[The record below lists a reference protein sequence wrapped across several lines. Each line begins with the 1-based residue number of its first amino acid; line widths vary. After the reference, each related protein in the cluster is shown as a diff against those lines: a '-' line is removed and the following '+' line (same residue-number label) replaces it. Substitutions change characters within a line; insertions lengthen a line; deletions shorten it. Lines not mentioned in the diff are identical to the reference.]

1 MVLPPLNDSV
11 KKITLEARYYNP
23 YHLVSNYS
31 YTGLFDPLH
40 TLTNSGVERLI
51 KFVLADKLRE
61 NALFFHKILS

>member
-1 MVLPPLNDSV
+1 M
-11 KKITLEARYYNP
+11 RYYNP

-61 NALFFHKILS
+61 MPCFFIKYLVKHQKRQDDLL